1 VLYRPRQ
8 WGETTFARQVAGTT
22 KAEYFDLKY
31 PVSQRRRSEPML
43 ALRDLRGLVIVD
55 EVLRQPESFPVLRVL
70 ADRKPLLARFLILGL
85 KSGMACTGQHYIDA
99 CCPFRF
105 GSRTT
110 VRGVSGAGMLPA
122 GQQNGSSGACEDTR
136 ASAKF
141 SGFDPLGLEPARAV
155 IC

>member
-22 KAEYFDLKY
+22 KAEYFDLKD

-55 EVLRQPESFPVLRVL
+55 EVHRQPELFPVLRVL

-105 GSRTT
+105 GSERRF
-110 VRGVSGAGMLPA
+110 VVYPGRECYPLDNRMEAAALAKIREPLRSSRGSTRSG
-122 GQQNGSSGACEDTR
+122 
-136 ASAKF
+136 
-141 SGFDPLGLEPARAV
+141 
-155 IC
+155 